1 MAQVHNPLRS
11 TRFVNMCLANWLLH
25 VFVFAQIPLFAQRQQ
40 ILADAYTLSIECIV
54 AFALGM
60 VLQGPFCAHLLEKH
74 KRKALYLN
82 SVFAVALST
91 FAIMLLPVDYR
102 AAIPFFALVE
112 GAAYGISQI
121 SMGGTIVNDMLLS
134 AQRTKGDCVYG
145 WTTRLG
151 IPSGLLAGA
160 LLIKNFEFVSG
171 FGWSLC
177 ALALS
182 YVFVAQTTIPVKAP
196 VKMSTFTLD
205 RFFLPSSW
213 PRMLM
218 LLPVSLL
225 TGCMLFY
232 ATGLWELLAIFAGSL
247 AAWAADSTGNCRQG
261 RFTRLC
267 VGYLLTVLSLALYA
281 FVSTTVYGLVA
292 ALFFSAAGLS
302 TASANLLAI
311 TVEKSE
317 HCQRGTAQ
325 NTHLL
330 VWCVGMA
337 TGYCL
342 SFLA

>member
-1 MAQVHNPLRS
+1 MSQVHNPLRS
-11 TRFVNMCLANWLLH
+11 TRFVNMCIANWLLH
-25 VFVFAQIPLFAQRQQ
+25 AFVFAQIPLFLHRLEY
-40 ILADAYTLSIECIV
+40 IADAHKLSFQCIV
-54 AFALGM
+54 AFVLGM
-60 VLQGPFCAHLLEKH
+60 VFQGPFCAHLLEKH

-82 SVFAVALST
+82 SVFVVALST
-91 FAIMLLPVDYR
+91 LAIMLLPVDYVSV
-102 AAIPFFALVE
+102 IPFFAFVE
-112 GAAYGISQI
+112 GAVYGISQI

-151 IPSGLLAGA
+151 IPSGLLTGV
-160 LLIKNFEFVSG
+160 LLVNSLGVVSG

-196 VKMSTFTLD
+196 VKMSAFTLD

-225 TGCMLFY
+225 AGCLLY
-232 ATGLWELLAIFAGSL
+232 HATSVGELIAILAGSL
-247 AAWAADSTGNCRQG
+247 VSCVVDSRRKSNQCS
-261 RFTRLC
+261 FTHLC
-267 VGYLLTVLSLALYA
+267 VGYLLTVVSLALSA
-281 FVSTTVYGLVA
+281 FVASEIYGLMA
-292 ALFFSAAGLS
+292 ALFLSAIGISL
-302 TASANLLAI
+302 ASASLLAI
-311 TVEKSE
+311 TVERSE

-330 VWCVGMA
+330 VWCIGLA
-337 TGYCL
+337 IGYCL
-342 SFLA
+342 CFIS

>member
-1 MAQVHNPLRS
+1 MTQVHNPLRS
-11 TRFVNMCLANWLLH
+11 TRFVNMCIANWLLH
-25 VFVFAQIPLFAQRQQ
+25 AFVFAQIPIFSRRLEDFSGARK
-40 ILADAYTLSIECIV
+40 LSFLCIV

-82 SVFAVALST
+82 SVFVVALST
-91 FAIMLLPVDYR
+91 LAIMLLPVDYVP
-102 AAIPFFALVE
+102 AIPFFALVE

-151 IPSGLLAGA
+151 IPSGLLAGV
-160 LLIKNFEFVSG
+160 LLVNNLGVVSG

-196 VKMSTFTLD
+196 VKMPAFTLD

-225 TGCMLFY
+225 AGCLLY
-232 ATGLWELLAIFAGSL
+232 HATGIWELVAILAGSL
-247 AAWAADSTGNCRQG
+247 VSWGVDSRRKSYQCS
-261 RFTRLC
+261 FSHLC
-267 VGYLLTVLSLALYA
+267 AGYLLTVLSLALYA
-281 FVSTTVYGLVA
+281 FVATEVYGLII
-292 ALFFSAAGLS
+292 ALFLSAAGLS
-302 TASANLLAI
+302 TASASLLAI
-311 TVEKSE
+311 TVERSE

-325 NTHLL
+325 NTHIL
-330 VWCVGMA
+330 VWCIGLA
-337 TGYCL
+337 IGYSLC
-342 SFLA
+342 FLA